1 MSLEGHKAGKENPIA
16 TYILVTRV
24 NYCSVLKENSK
35 HFAFF
40 LSLQKEKAKKWR
52 QFYQSYTHE
61 ISERTSL
68 HENIEETKYI
78 KLLET
83 IIFLIQ

>member
-40 LSLQKEKAKKWR
+40 PIS
-52 QFYQSYTHE
+52 
-61 ISERTSL
+61 SER
-68 HENIEETKYI
+68 ENKEIEAILSE
-78 KLLET
+78 LCSSD
-83 IIFLIQ
+83 F